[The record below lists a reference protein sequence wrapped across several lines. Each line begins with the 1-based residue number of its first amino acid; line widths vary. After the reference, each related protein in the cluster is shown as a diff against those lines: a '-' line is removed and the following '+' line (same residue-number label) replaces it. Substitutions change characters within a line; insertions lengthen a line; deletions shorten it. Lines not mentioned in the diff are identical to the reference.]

1 MCSRYTR
8 PRPFPEC
15 WNPHSCLAPFQIKGY
30 DYAFEKS
37 IVSKCTLYHSLLS
50 CLSHIHTSRHR
61 NGSRKRKASLAHD
74 DDSPTELTSSS
85 SSSLS
90 STASWYW
97 PTTQQQQQ
105 QQLKQQ
111 HAYLPAN
118 KASRR
123 LSMDLPWPASSQPT
137 RRSWSFSV
145 QRDEPVRL
153 PPIRNIMSPPPPSTT
168 PSSSIATP
176 TQPPP
181 PIQQSQQPPPPPQPV
196 HPTTVA
202 NGTPSANGA
211 GDIIEV
217 DAAVAMMQL
226 ASPQHSMV
234 HLSSTAAHHHHHHHQ
249 RIQKHS
255 AVW

>member
-1 MCSRYTR
+1 MLESTFLSRSFSDQGVR
-8 PRPFPEC
+8 LRIRKE
-15 WNPHSCLAPFQIKGY
+15 HRVQM
-30 DYAFEKS
+30 YAISF
-37 IVSKCTLYHSLLS
+37 LFYHV
-50 CLSHIHTSRHR
+50 LSHIHTSRHR

-105 QQLKQQ
+105 QQQLKQQ
-111 HAYLPAN
+111 HAYPPAN

-181 PIQQSQQPPPPPQPV
+181 PIQQSQQPPPPPQPM

-234 HLSSTAAHHHHHHHQ
+234 HLSSTTPHHHHHHHQ

>member
-1 MCSRYTR
+1 MEGQYR
-8 PRPFPEC
+8 
-15 WNPHSCLAPFQIKGY
+15 IKFTL
-30 DYAFEKS
+30 FE
-37 IVSKCTLYHSLLS
+37 ITLYGFFPYSLYS
-50 CLSHIHTSRHR
+50 STSANIAFVMIDKAQ

-85 SSSLS
+85 SMS

-97 PTTQQQQQ
+97 PTAQQQQQQQQQ

-111 HAYLPAN
+111 HAYPHTN

-123 LSMDLPWPASSQPT
+123 LSMDLPWPASSQPA

-153 PPIRNIMSPPPPSTT
+153 PPIRNIMSPPPPSTAT
-168 PSSSIATP
+168 PQPSIATTP
-176 TQPPP
+176 TQPSA
-181 PIQQSQQPPPPPQPV
+181 IQQQQQQQPPQPM

-202 NGTPSANGA
+202 NGTPSVNGA

-234 HLSSTAAHHHHHHHQ
+234 HLSSTTPHHHHHHQ